1 MPQKEYDTYIL
12 TDINAV
18 PDDQKNIELI
28 IRDLNPQDPRF
39 KYNSCFAKAN
49 VSKDKSRYPD
59 ALWVRLGRGQ
69 LQDEPWSIEVLEKVD
84 KFA

>member
-28 IRDLNPQDPRF
+28 IRDLNPEDPRF
-39 KYNSCFAKAN
+39 KYNSCFAKVN

-59 ALWVRLGRGQ
+59 TLWIRLGRGQ